1 VKKKPMRL
9 GLEMKIENPE
19 IQPIVFGVS
28 FVQSQISID
37 DLVLLVS
44 VAKLHEKETNEIEI
58 GDED

>member
-9 GLEMKIENPE
+9 RLEMKIENPE

>member
-1 VKKKPMRL
+1 MRL